1 MNKVIITMLTS
12 LLVMAC
18 QQENFEGEKQVVQ
31 EVPSVSLTKDHI
43 IRFDSQQT
51 LENFMKS
58 KMYSNSF
65 TRADLTNKEPDIYI
79 DEVPCIPAEFETISD
94 LKEKVLENE
103 SSMPDDSELSIDEYN
118 LLKAENI
125 LMDPLLTE
133 FMDTTLRVQVGDT
146 IYKVCEYGTFA
157 ATSLDKI
164 EKAMANFDHSLAQED
179 ASLTIDLGNGV
190 TYVNTS
196 ASNNEEVSEEYIECD
211 DEYGDPSLKLADNTN
226 VNTSR
231 FDGPYN
237 VVSYKWKNNS
247 VWQKFWDH
255 FRGKNVTKHNK
266 FSSSRRMMFKV
277 FQCKFPFYTATGVKV
292 EMQKRR
298 HFLGVSYW
306 AYTKSKKL
314 AIGFNYVYGHM
325 KLNTPQYY
333 IGIQTATSGWPSYNV
348 TLDNLTS
355 RYLMGVFNKLNFPQ
369 GWTNKIFCAIPEIK
383 FNGQTVINRQELNKL
398 SNKGFEQGCK
408 AVLGLVGK
416 TIGMDKIGERD
427 PKIAYGIW
435 GPNDIKFSE
444 QNPFLTGVVEYNNM
458 SSKSVYF
465 AQSWGFTIN
474 LGFNSNGKFGFV
486 GISGNTVA
494 SFKIDAIDAF
504 GAVYYDEKWKG
515 IRMYSK

>member
-58 KMYSNSF
+58 KMYSNSI

-196 ASNNEEVSEEYIECD
+196 ASNNEEVSEEYI
-211 DEYGDPSLKLADNTN
+211 
-226 VNTSR
+226 
-231 FDGPYN
+231 
-237 VVSYKWKNNS
+237 
-247 VWQKFWDH
+247 
-255 FRGKNVTKHNK
+255 
-266 FSSSRRMMFKV
+266 
-277 FQCKFPFYTATGVKV
+277 
-292 EMQKRR
+292 
-298 HFLGVSYW
+298 
-306 AYTKSKKL
+306 SK
-314 AIGFNYVYGHM
+314 
-325 KLNTPQYY
+325 
-333 IGIQTATSGWPSYNV
+333 
-348 TLDNLTS
+348 
-355 RYLMGVFNKLNFPQ
+355 
-369 GWTNKIFCAIPEIK
+369 
-383 FNGQTVINRQELNKL
+383 
-398 SNKGFEQGCK
+398 
-408 AVLGLVGK
+408 
-416 TIGMDKIGERD
+416 
-427 PKIAYGIW
+427 
-435 GPNDIKFSE
+435 
-444 QNPFLTGVVEYNNM
+444 
-458 SSKSVYF
+458 
-465 AQSWGFTIN
+465 
-474 LGFNSNGKFGFV
+474 
-486 GISGNTVA
+486 
-494 SFKIDAIDAF
+494 
-504 GAVYYDEKWKG
+504 
-515 IRMYSK
+515 